1 LKVESVVPKN
11 MRVAVGCFILF
22 NLLPLLTN
30 GKLHR
35 SRYLQKRRAPSA
47 FQLARIQ
54 RDYDS
59 DYESD
64 DVGDRRG
71 KEDESLRRDEVLSDS
86 QCLERCN
93 KRLNVGMDMV
103 NAHMSFGSID
113 VPSVVE
119 KRDLEL
125 FCLLDRQ
132 HSQCV
137 DECGY
142 TVQFNLREFVCKK
155 RFDEMASHLACYS
168 RAAPVLS
175 RHCRPRCGDYTPL
188 QHTPLGYAQR
198 CRQLLCDHACT
209 NFVLDKLCPSGEG
222 ENAGKFLLEFTRMQ
236 VDYWVKDYVL
246 THNISLNGAY
256 PASCAR
262 LRCDNFSIRNCN
274 RRRKVRG

>member
-1 LKVESVVPKN
+1 
-11 MRVAVGCFILF
+11 MRVALYCFTLF
-22 NLLPLLTN
+22 NLLSPLTY
-30 GKLHR
+30 GKIHP
-35 SRYLQKRRAPSA
+35 SRHLQKRRAPSA

-59 DYESD
+59 DYDND
-64 DVGDRRG
+64 DVSGRGG
-71 KEDESLRRDEVLSDS
+71 KEDDSLRRDEVLSDTR
-86 QCLERCN
+86 CLERCN

-103 NAHMSFGSID
+103 NAHMAFGSID
-113 VPSVVE
+113 VPSVVDQ
-119 KRDLEL
+119 RDLEL

-155 RFDEMASHLACYS
+155 RFKEMASHLPCYA
-168 RAAPVLS
+168 RAAPILS
-175 RHCRPRCGDYTPL
+175 RHCRSRCGDYTPL

-209 NFVLDKLCPSGEG
+209 NFVLEKVCPPGEG
-222 ENAGKFLLEFTRMQ
+222 KSAAKFLLEFTRMQ

-246 THNISLNGAY
+246 THNISLNEAY

-262 LRCDNFSIRNCN
+262 LRCDNFTSKNCL
-274 RRRKVRG
+274 RRRRVRG